1 MTSAT
6 HRGIFWFLVPSML
19 VLACVLLYPL
29 CYALYLSLFDYY
41 LAGAGP
47 VFVGLK
53 NYLDLLGE
61 ARFWGALSNT
71 LVIVLAGVALEFSIG
86 LALALGLYR
95 LKLGAHALMVLLF
108 IPHIITPVVAAL
120 FLRWIFVGQWGL
132 IDATALSF
140 GILTPDW
147 LGSPFWAKVT
157 VIIADT
163 WKFAPF
169 MMLVLYAGLQSLNAS
184 VLEAA
189 TVDGAHGWRMLTD
202 IILPL
207 LRPLVLFVLAIRIM
221 DAFRFFDTIYV
232 LTGGGPGTAT
242 ETLTLYTYAVGF
254 ARLEVGKASA
264 LGVLTLIIVAGLVAA
279 TIGLLYRREK
289 GQF

>member
-1 MTSAT
+1 MNT
-6 HRGIFWFLVPSML
+6 HRGLLWFLAPSML
-19 VLACVLLYPL
+19 VLACVLVYPL
-29 CYALYLSLFDYY
+29 GYALYLSLFDYY
-41 LAGAGP
+41 LAGASP
-47 VFVGLK
+47 VFIGLA
-53 NYLDLLGE
+53 NYVALLGE
-61 ARFWGALSNT
+61 PRFWGALWNT
-71 LVIVLAGVALEFSIG
+71 IVIVSCGVAIEFAVG

-95 LKLGAHALMVLLF
+95 LKFGAHALMVLLF
-108 IPHIITPVVAAL
+108 VPHIITPVVAAL
-120 FLRWIFVGQWGL
+120 FLRWMFVGQWGL
-132 IDATALSF
+132 IDATMWTF
-140 GILTPDW
+140 GIATPDW

-163 WKFAPF
+163 WKSAPF
-169 MMLVLYAGLQSLNAS
+169 MMLVLYAGLQSLNQS

-189 TVDGAHGWRMLTD
+189 RVDGANGWFLLTR

-207 LRPLVLFVLAIRIM
+207 LRPLVLFVLSIRIM

-242 ETLTLYTYAVGF
+242 ETLTLYTYATGF

-264 LGVLTLIIVAGLVAA
+264 LGVLTLLIVAGLVAA
-279 TIGLLYRREK
+279 TIKFLYRREK